1 MRRQPISYIMRHWHP
16 PEEDTEKFL
25 TSFGSI
31 LAIHG
36 WREMCEFDL
45 IVDGKIVLRDVIYAR
60 REDGRVIVRDIAGEL
75 REYENCRIEEV
86 DASSTRLVLST
97 V

>member
-1 MRRQPISYIMRHWHP
+1 
-16 PEEDTEKFL
+16 
-25 TSFGSI
+25 
-31 LAIHG
+31 
-36 WREMCEFDL
+36 MCEFDL

-60 REDGRVIVRDIAGEL
+60 REDGKVIVRDVAGEL
-75 REYENCRIEEV
+75 KEYQNCRIEEV